1 MTLNMLTAYILAT
14 TNPTNNHGGS
24 GSITNI
30 LKSASDTA
38 STWGRYF
45 LVVLGIVMVVYAVY
59 QIGKGM
65 MSGGR
70 GQTNWAMAIG
80 CLILGGALAVTGGWK
95 FVVNIA
101 NGSGSELN
109 EMSTNDKGSGAINA
123 DASTIIIGDNL
134 ICTFDE

>member
-1 MTLNMLTAYILAT
+1 MTLNMLATYILAD
-14 TNPTNNHGGS
+14 NNGGA

-80 CLILGGALAVTGGWK
+80 CLVLGGALAVTGGWG

-101 NGSGSELN
+101 QGSGNELN
-109 EMSTNDKGSGAINA
+109 EMSQNDKGSGAINA
-123 DASTIIIGDNL
+123 DAGNSTIIIGDDL

>member
-1 MTLNMLTAYILAT
+1 MTLNMLTAYILAAKK
-14 TNPTNNHGGS
+14 GGS

-45 LVVLGIVMVVYAVY
+45 LVVLGIVMVIYGVY

-80 CLILGGALAVTGGWK
+80 CIILGGALAVNGGWK

-101 NGSGSELN
+101 QGSGNELN
-109 EMSTNDKGSGAINA
+109 EMSQNENGKGEIDPEANG
-123 DASTIIIGDNL
+123 TIIIGDNL

>member
-1 MTLNMLTAYILAT
+1 MVLNMLTAYILAT
-14 TNPTNNHGGS
+14 NNNGGS

-45 LVVLGIVMVVYAVY
+45 LVVLGIVMVIYGVY

-70 GQTNWAMAIG
+70 GQTNWVMAIG
-80 CLILGGALAVTGGWK
+80 CLILGGALAVSGGWK

-101 NGSGSELN
+101 QGSGNELN
-109 EMSTNDKGSGAINA
+109 EMSQNDKGSGEINA
-123 DASTIIIGDNL
+123 NAGSTIIIGDNL

>member
-1 MTLNMLTAYILAT
+1 MTLNMLATYILAD
-14 TNPTNNHGGS
+14 NGGS

-45 LVVLGIVMVVYAVY
+45 LVVLGIVMVIYGVY

-80 CLILGGALAVTGGWK
+80 CLILGGALAVSGGWK

-101 NGSGSELN
+101 QGSGNELN
-109 EMSTNDKGSGAINA
+109 EMSQNDGGSGEINA
-123 DASTIIIGDNL
+123 NAGSTIIIGDNL

>member
-1 MTLNMLTAYILAT
+1 MTLNMLATYILAD
-14 TNPTNNHGGS
+14 NNGGA

-80 CLILGGALAVTGGWK
+80 CLVLGGALAVTGGWG

-101 NGSGSELN
+101 QGSGNELN
-109 EMSTNDKGSGAINA
+109 MMSQNDKGSGAINA
-123 DASTIIIGDNL
+123 NAGNSTIIIGDDL

>member
-1 MTLNMLTAYILAT
+1 MTLNMLATYILAD
-14 TNPTNNHGGS
+14 NNGGA

-30 LKSASDTA
+30 LRSAADTLNA
-38 STWGRYF
+38 WGKYF
-45 LVVLGIVMVVYAVY
+45 LVLLGIVMVVYGVY

-80 CLILGGALAVTGGWK
+80 CIILGGAIAVTGGWG
-95 FVVNIA
+95 FVVKIA
-101 NGSGSELN
+101 QGSGNELN
-109 EMSTNDKGSGAINA
+109 EMSNNTNGSGSISDNVTN
-123 DASTIIIGDNL
+123 STIIIGDNL

>member
-1 MTLNMLTAYILAT
+1 MALNMLTAYILAT
-14 TNPTNNHGGS
+14 NNNGGS

-45 LVVLGIVMVVYAVY
+45 LVVLGIVMVIYGVY

-70 GQTNWAMAIG
+70 GQTNWVMAIG
-80 CLILGGALAVTGGWK
+80 CLILGGALAVSGGWK

-101 NGSGSELN
+101 QGSGNELN
-109 EMSTNDKGSGAINA
+109 EMSQNENGSGEINA
-123 DASTIIIGDNL
+123 NAGSTIIIGDNL

>member
-1 MTLNMLTAYILAT
+1 MTLNMLATYILAT
-14 TNPTNNHGGS
+14 NNNGGS

-45 LVVLGIVMVVYAVY
+45 LVVLGIVMVIYGVY

-70 GQTNWAMAIG
+70 GQTNWVMAIG
-80 CLILGGALAVTGGWK
+80 CLILGGALAVSGGWK

-101 NGSGSELN
+101 QGSGNELN
-109 EMSTNDKGSGAINA
+109 EMSQNENGSGEINA
-123 DASTIIIGDNL
+123 NAGSTIIIGDNL

>member
-1 MTLNMLTAYILAT
+1 MALNMLTAYILAT
-14 TNPTNNHGGS
+14 NNGGS

-45 LVVLGIVMVVYAVY
+45 LVVLGIVMVIYGVY

-70 GQTNWAMAIG
+70 GQTNWVMAIG
-80 CLILGGALAVTGGWK
+80 CLILGGALAVSGGWK

-101 NGSGSELN
+101 QGSGNELN
-109 EMSTNDKGSGAINA
+109 EMSQNDNGSGEINA
-123 DASTIIIGDNL
+123 DAGSTIIIGDNL